1 MASGSGEEQP
11 KLKLYSYF
19 MSSCSFRVR
28 IVLNLKGLN
37 YEYKAVNLL
46 KGEQHSPEFLKLNPV
61 GHVPVLVD
69 GDIVL
74 ADSLAISLY
83 LDEKY
88 PQHPLLPSDLKKK
101 AINLQA
107 TNIVSAN
114 IQPLQN
120 IGVLNSIAEKFSQDE
135 QLVWVKFHIGK
146 GFAALEKLLKDY
158 AGKYATGDEV
168 LLADIFLAPQLH
180 ACFNG
185 LNLDKSEF
193 PLLARLHE
201 EYSQIPAFQDA
212 MPEKQPDSPSQSTEK
227 NDERMENTYFVSNK

>member
-1 MASGSGEEQP
+1 MNGKFYVSWDLVIKREYYKQNILN
-11 KLKLYSYF
+11 KKQTR
-19 MSSCSFRVR
+19 CS
-28 IVLNLKGLN
+28 ILNG
-37 YEYKAVNLL
+37 
-46 KGEQHSPEFLKLNPV
+46 
-61 GHVPVLVD
+61 
-69 GDIVL
+69 
-74 ADSLAISLY
+74 
-83 LDEKY
+83 
-88 PQHPLLPSDLKKK
+88 
-101 AINLQA
+101 A

-146 GFAALEKLLKDY
+146 GFAALEKQLKDY

>member
-11 KLKLYSYF
+11 KLKLYSDF
-19 MSSCSFRVR
+19 NSSCSFRVR
-28 IVLNLKGLN
+28 IALNLKGLK
-37 YEYKAVNLL
+37 YEYKTVNIW
-46 KGEQHSPEFLKLNPV
+46 KGEQHSPEFLKLNPI
-61 GHVPVLVD
+61 GYVPVLVD

-88 PQHPLLPSDLKKK
+88 PQNPLLPSDLQRK

-107 TNIVSAN
+107 ANIVSSS
-114 IQPLQN
+114 IQPFQN
-120 IGVLNSIAEKFSQDE
+120 LGIQKYIAEKVGQDE
-135 QLVWVKFHIGK
+135 QLPFVQSHIGK

-168 LLADIFLAPQLH
+168 FLADVFLAPQLL
-180 ACFNG
+180 NG
-185 LNLDKSEF
+185 FDWFNLDKSEF

-201 EYSQIPAFQDA
+201 EYNQIPAFQDA
-212 MPEKQPDSPSQSTEK
+212 RPEKQPDAPTQSTA
-227 NDERMENTYFVSNK
+227 